1 MTANFWEN
9 PLFGLGLSI
18 LAYYLGMRLNR
29 RWPHPLTTPL
39 LIATILIIV
48 VLKLTGIP
56 YHAYYVGGSYLNT
69 LIVPSTVALGIPLY
83 KTFHLMKHHIRSIL
97 LGTSIAVLIDRKS
110 VV

>member
-48 VLKLTGIP
+48 VPAFLI
-56 YHAYYVGGSYLNT
+56 T
-69 LIVPSTVALGIPLY
+69 LITWEAV
-83 KTFHLMKHHIRSIL
+83 IL
-97 LGTSIAVLIDRKS
+97 TR
-110 VV
+110 